1 MTTLYLVDHHDTETL
16 EDEEHD
22 KLIGVYSTRELAE
35 QAVAALR
42 DKPGFRDC
50 PEEFWQIVEMKLDE
64 VFEWKHGF
72 VTAYPEDE

>member
-22 KLIGVYSTRELAE
+22 KLIGVYSTLELAE
-35 QAVAALR
+35 QAIATLR

-64 VFEWKHGF
+64 IFEWKDGF
-72 VTAYPEDE
+72 VSLRPEDY